1 MYSRADVEKIVV
13 DTIKLHVSRGTRV
26 NLESEIIKDLGLE
39 HGYVYLYIDLER
51 RFGFKIPDSELLR
64 IYTVRDLINLY
75 YAYAGKNEPKQSV

>member
-13 DTIKLHVSRGTRV
+13 DTIRLHVSRGTPV

-39 HGYVYLYIDLER
+39 HDYVYLDIDLER
-51 RFGFKIPDSELLR
+51 RFGLKIPDSEFSR

-75 YAYAGKNEPKQSV
+75 CAYAGKNQHN